1 MSNHIEEKV
10 LLGFGDE
17 PCGCNLEPASLRE
30 RSDGGYDFLCK
41 NGYPIPQDDN
51 LMPLLI
57 SRSLALAGIPTE
69 SLPEV
74 KKAWLAANVMRFIG
88 VDMNGGYIRVGYQHE
103 PVDSFF
109 IDDIVNL
116 AKKLRSRGADFGEL
130 NALLDSIA

>member
-1 MSNHIEEKV
+1 MSKDYGERWRMG
-10 LLGFGDE
+10 LLSAINRH
-17 PCGCNLEPASLRE
+17 GCPIDASEHARAVA
-30 RSDGGYDFLCK
+30 CV
-41 NGYPIPQDDN
+41 N
-51 LMPLLI
+51 
-57 SRSLALAGIPTE
+57 ALAGIPTE

-130 NALLDSIA
+130 NALLDSVKD